1 MKTRILLI
9 WILLLGTVGG
19 YAQNVETFVRHQ
31 LSEYPKS
38 RLLDIYKS
46 CFQDY
51 MGPEHI
57 VKDTAQVRRYMDYEL
72 SHFSLSS
79 SKRPYYEPCGLKGRY
94 VRVSLQVVKENK
106 VSKDL
111 LMDAFIRSANSK
123 KRPSVASWKKKWQKI
138 QIKIDALHLDL
149 PAYQSDKQYIDSVLQ
164 KGKYAT
170 SHSVDYGE
178 AYHPHYCII
187 ERSIFEREILP
198 LLPNSVTTK

>member
-9 WILLLGTVGG
+9 GILLLGAVSG
-19 YAQNVETFVRHQ
+19 YAQHVETFVRHQ

-72 SHFSLSS
+72 SHFSLPT
-79 SKRPYYEPCGLKGRY
+79 SKQPYYEPCGLKGRY
-94 VRVSLQVVKENK
+94 VRVSLLVVKENM

-123 KRPSVASWKKKWQKI
+123 KRPSVSSWKKKWKKI
-138 QIKIDALHLDL
+138 LRNIDALHLYL
-149 PAYQSDKQYIDSVLQ
+149 PAYQSDKEYIDSVLQ
-164 KGKYAT
+164 KEKYAT

-178 AYHPHYCII
+178 AYHPHYRII
-187 ERSIFEREILP
+187 ERSIFEKEILP

>member
-57 VKDTAQVRRYMDYEL
+57 VKDTAQVGRYMDYEL
-72 SHFSLSS
+72 SHFSISS

-94 VRVSLQVVKENK
+94 VRVSLFAVKENW

-111 LMDAFIRSANSK
+111 LMDAFIRSANTK
-123 KRPSVASWKKKWQKI
+123 KRSSVASWKKKWQKI
-138 QIKIDALHLDL
+138 QRRIDALHLDL
-149 PAYQSDKQYIDSVLQ
+149 PAYQSDK
-164 KGKYAT
+164 
-170 SHSVDYGE
+170 
-178 AYHPHYCII
+178 
-187 ERSIFEREILP
+187 
-198 LLPNSVTTK
+198 

>member
-1 MKTRILLI
+1 
-9 WILLLGTVGG
+9 
-19 YAQNVETFVRHQ
+19 
-31 LSEYPKS
+31 
-38 RLLDIYKS
+38 
-46 CFQDY
+46 

-57 VKDTAQVRRYMDYEL
+57 VKDTAQVGRYMDYEL
-72 SHFSLSS
+72 SHFSLPS
-79 SKRPYYEPCGLKGRY
+79 SKRPFYEPCGLKGRY
-94 VRVSLQVVKENK
+94 VRVSLQVVKENM

-138 QIKIDALHLDL
+138 LRKIDALRLDL

-178 AYHPHYCII
+178 AYYPHYRII

-198 LLPNSVTTK
+198 LLPNSETTK

>member
-1 MKTRILLI
+1 MKTKVLLIGILLI
-9 WILLLGTVGG
+9 GAVCG

-72 SHFSLSS
+72 SHFSLPT
-79 SKRPYYEPCGLKGRY
+79 SKQPYYEPCGLKGRY
-94 VRVSLQVVKENK
+94 VRVSLKVVKEK
-106 VSKDL
+106 MVSKEL

-123 KRPSVASWKKKWQKI
+123 KRPSVGSWKKKWKKI
-138 QIKIDALHLDL
+138 LRKIDVLHLDL
-149 PAYQSDKQYIDSVLQ
+149 PAYQSDKEYIDSVLQ

-178 AYHPHYCII
+178 AYHPHYRII
-187 ERSIFEREILP
+187 ERAIFEREILP
-198 LLPNSVTTK
+198 LLPNSATTK

>member
-1 MKTRILLI
+1 MKTKVLLIGILLI
-9 WILLLGTVGG
+9 GAVCG

-72 SHFSLSS
+72 SHFYLPS

-94 VRVSLQVVKENK
+94 VRVSLQVVKENM

-111 LMDAFIRSANSK
+111 LMDAFIRSANST
-123 KRPSVASWKKKWQKI
+123 KRPSVVSWNKKWQKI
-138 QIKIDALHLDL
+138 QRKIDALRLDL

-164 KGKYAT
+164 KGKYDT

-178 AYHPHYCII
+178 AYHPHYRII
-187 ERSIFEREILP
+187 ERSIFEKEILP
-198 LLPNSVTTK
+198 LLLASATTK